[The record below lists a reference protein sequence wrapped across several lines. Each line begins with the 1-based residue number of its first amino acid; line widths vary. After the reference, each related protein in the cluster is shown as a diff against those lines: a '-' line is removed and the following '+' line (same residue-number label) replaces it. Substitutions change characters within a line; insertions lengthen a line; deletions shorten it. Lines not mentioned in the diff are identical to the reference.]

1 LILFLL
7 IFFPL
12 TFNLS
17 ACPEFGVRYK
27 QKELNARVLSFP
39 KPIYNLLSLSHG
51 LMLNQINSDKLQ
63 DELYLAI
70 RKLKLKR
77 VKALIQKGANVNL
90 ESPTYDVLP

>member
-1 LILFLL
+1 
-7 IFFPL
+7 
-12 TFNLS
+12 
-17 ACPEFGVRYK
+17 
-27 QKELNARVLSFP
+27 
-39 KPIYNLLSLSHG
+39 
-51 LMLNQINSDKLQ
+51 MLNQINSDKLQ